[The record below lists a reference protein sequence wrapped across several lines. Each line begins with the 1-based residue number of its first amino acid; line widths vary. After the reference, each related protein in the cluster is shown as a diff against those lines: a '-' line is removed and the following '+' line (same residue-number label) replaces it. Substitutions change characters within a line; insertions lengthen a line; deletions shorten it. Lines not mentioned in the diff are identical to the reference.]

1 MQDVLSSS
9 LHRILQNN
17 FKERKLK
24 FIMKKKIIATILAVS
39 AMMSTV
45 AFAENINANYTDNVL
60 SFEQTGENIAVV
72 SCYDE
77 NGKLCYSNM
86 YKSNDGKF
94 SADLPEQYKGMKT
107 KVYFVNS
114 KEIKDVSVTD
124 DVQPTLTPS
133 VTVAPT
139 TAPTATE
146 KPSATVAPTTKPS
159 TDKTPSIYEK
169 EVDAVYAPAVVKEV
183 ETTTKDGEDMYAVTL
198 LVQGK
203 EVKTLIENDVTFET
217 SSTAYSFMKGKD
229 AVSLEEGDV
238 ICLTANVAGTRI
250 NHIYFIYRPQDEDI
264 ITSSEDFGTNF
275 ENLITENGSSV
286 ANQWKLMKYGEKASS
301 DRYQYAFGLV
311 GKVGSN
317 SLTLINKSGSTD
329 KVIEVD
335 TSKDTMVY
343 TCDVSNKNEVEIA
356 SVGDITSTIPKSTFD
371 KDETIDFTNDYSYN
385 YALVRVVDG
394 TATDIVVYENYN
406 D

>member
-1 MQDVLSSS
+1 
-9 LHRILQNN
+9 
-17 FKERKLK
+17 
-24 FIMKKKIIATILAVS
+24 MKKKIIAITLAVS

-60 SFEQTGENIAVV
+60 SFEQTDENIAVV

-86 YKSNDGKF
+86 YKSEDGNF
-94 SADLPEQYKGMKT
+94 SADIPKEYKGMKT

-114 KEIKDVSVTD
+114 KEIKEVSVSD
-124 DVQPTLTPS
+124 DVQPTAKPS
-133 VTVAPT
+133 VTPT
-139 TAPTATE
+139 ATPSATE
-146 KPSATVAPTTKPS
+146 KPSATTAPTTKPS
-159 TDKTPSIYEK
+159 TDTPSIYEK
-169 EVDAVYAPAVVKEV
+169 AADAIYAPAVVKDV
-183 ETTTKDGEDMYAVTL
+183 ELTTKDGEDMYAVTL
-198 LVQGK
+198 FSKGK
-203 EVKTLIENDVTFET
+203 EVKALIENDLTFET
-217 SSTAYSFMKGKD
+217 SSETYSFMKGKN
-229 AVSLEEGDV
+229 ASSLEEGDV

-264 ITSSEDFGTNF
+264 ITGSQDFGTDF
-275 ENLITENGSSV
+275 EKLITENGSSV
-286 ANQWKLMKYGEKASS
+286 ANQLKLMKYGEKASS
-301 DRYQYAFGLV
+301 DRYQYAFGLI

-329 KVIEVD
+329 NVIEVD
-335 TSKDTMVY
+335 TKKDTIVY

-371 KDETIDFTNDYSYN
+371 KDNTIDFTNDYSYN

>member
-1 MQDVLSSS
+1 
-9 LHRILQNN
+9 
-17 FKERKLK
+17 
-24 FIMKKKIIATILAVS
+24 MKKKIIAITLAVS

-60 SFEQTGENIAVV
+60 SFEQTDENIAIV

-86 YKSNDGKF
+86 YKSEDGNF
-94 SADLPEQYKGMKT
+94 SADIPKEYKGMKT

-114 KEIKDVSVTD
+114 KEIKEVSVSD
-124 DVQPTLTPS
+124 DVQPTVTPS
-133 VTVAPT
+133 VTPT
-139 TAPTATE
+139 ATPSATE
-146 KPSATVAPTTKPS
+146 KPSATTVPTTKPS
-159 TDKTPSIYEK
+159 TDTPSIYEK
-169 EVDAVYAPAVVKEV
+169 VTDAIYAPAVVKEV

-198 LVQGK
+198 FSKGK
-203 EVKTLIENDVTFET
+203 EVKALIENDLTFDT
-217 SSTAYSFMKGKD
+217 SSETYSFMKGKN
-229 AVSLEEGDV
+229 ASSLEEGDV

-264 ITSSEDFGTNF
+264 ITGSQDFGTDF
-275 ENLITENGSSV
+275 EKLITENGSSV

-301 DRYQYAFGLV
+301 DRYQYAFGLI

-329 KVIEVD
+329 NVIEVD
-335 TSKDTMVY
+335 TKKDTIVY

-371 KDETIDFTNDYSYN
+371 KDNTIDFTNDYSYN

>member
-1 MQDVLSSS
+1 
-9 LHRILQNN
+9 
-17 FKERKLK
+17 
-24 FIMKKKIIATILAVS
+24 MKKKIIAITLTVS

-60 SFEQTGENIAVV
+60 SFEQTDENIAVV

-86 YKSNDGKF
+86 YKSEDGNF
-94 SADLPEQYKGMKT
+94 SADIPKEYKGMKT

-114 KEIKDVSVTD
+114 KEIKEVSVSD
-124 DVQPTLTPS
+124 DVQPTAKPS
-133 VTVAPT
+133 VTPT
-139 TAPTATE
+139 ATPSATE
-146 KPSATVAPTTKPS
+146 KPSATTAPTTKPS
-159 TDKTPSIYEK
+159 TDTPSIYEK
-169 EVDAVYAPAVVKEV
+169 AADAIYAPAVVKDV
-183 ETTTKDGEDMYAVTL
+183 ELTTKDGEDMYAVTL
-198 LVQGK
+198 FSKGK
-203 EVKTLIENDVTFET
+203 EVKALIENDLTFET
-217 SSTAYSFMKGKD
+217 SSETYSFMKGKN
-229 AVSLEEGDV
+229 ASSLEEGDV

-264 ITSSEDFGTNF
+264 ITGSQDFGTDF
-275 ENLITENGSSV
+275 EKLITENGSSV

-301 DRYQYAFGLV
+301 DRYQYAFGLI

-329 KVIEVD
+329 NVIEVD
-335 TSKDTMVY
+335 TKKDTIVY

-371 KDETIDFTNDYSYN
+371 KDNTIDFTNDYSYN

>member
-1 MQDVLSSS
+1 
-9 LHRILQNN
+9 
-17 FKERKLK
+17 
-24 FIMKKKIIATILAVS
+24 MKKKIIAITLAVS

-60 SFEQTGENIAVV
+60 SFEQTDENIAVV

-86 YKSNDGKF
+86 YKSEDGNF
-94 SADLPEQYKGMKT
+94 SADIHKEYKGMKT
-107 KVYFVNS
+107 KVYFVKS
-114 KEIKDVSVTD
+114 KEIKEVSVSD
-124 DVQPTLTPS
+124 DVQPTATPS
-133 VTVAPT
+133 VTPT
-139 TAPTATE
+139 ATPSATE
-146 KPSATVAPTTKPS
+146 KPSATTVPTTKPS
-159 TDKTPSIYEK
+159 ADTPSIYEK
-169 EVDAVYAPAVVKEV
+169 VTDAIYAPAVVKEV

-198 LVQGK
+198 LAQGK
-203 EVKTLIENDVTFET
+203 EIKTLIENDVTFET
-217 SSTAYSFMKGKD
+217 SSEAYSFMKGKN
-229 AVSLEEGDV
+229 ASSLEEGDV

-250 NHIYFIYRPQDEDI
+250 NHMYFIYRPQDEDI
-264 ITSSEDFGTNF
+264 ITGSQDFGTDF
-275 ENLITENGSSV
+275 EKLITENGSSV

-301 DRYQYAFGLV
+301 DRYQYAFGLI

-329 KVIEVD
+329 NVIEVD
-335 TSKDTMVY
+335 TKKDTIVY

-371 KDETIDFTNDYSYN
+371 KGEAIDFTNDYSYN

>member
-1 MQDVLSSS
+1 
-9 LHRILQNN
+9 
-17 FKERKLK
+17 
-24 FIMKKKIIATILAVS
+24 MKKKIIAITLAVS

-60 SFEQTGENIAVV
+60 SFEQKDENIAVV

-86 YKSNDGKF
+86 YKSEDGNF
-94 SADLPEQYKGMKT
+94 SADIPKEYKGMKT
-107 KVYFVNS
+107 KVYFVKS
-114 KEIKDVSVTD
+114 KEIKEVSVSD
-124 DVQPTLTPS
+124 DVQPTATPS
-133 VTVAPT
+133 VTPT
-139 TAPTATE
+139 ATPSATE
-146 KPSATVAPTTKPS
+146 KPSATTVPTTKPS
-159 TDKTPSIYEK
+159 ADTPSIYEK
-169 EVDAVYAPAVVKEV
+169 VTDAIYAPAVVKEV

-198 LVQGK
+198 LAQGK
-203 EVKTLIENDVTFET
+203 EIKTLIENDVTFET
-217 SSTAYSFMKGKD
+217 SSEAYSFMKGKD
-229 AVSLEEGDV
+229 AGSLEEGDV

-250 NHIYFIYRPQDEDI
+250 NHMYFIYRPQDEDI
-264 ITSSEDFGTNF
+264 ITGSQDFG
-275 ENLITENGSSV
+275 TENGSSV

-301 DRYQYAFGLV
+301 DRYQYAFGLI

-329 KVIEVD
+329 NVIEVD
-335 TSKDTMVY
+335 TKKDTIVY

-371 KDETIDFTNDYSYN
+371 KDNTIDFTNDYSYN
-385 YALVRVVDG
+385 YALVRVVEG

>member
-1 MQDVLSSS
+1 
-9 LHRILQNN
+9 
-17 FKERKLK
+17 
-24 FIMKKKIIATILAVS
+24 MKKKFIAITLAVS

-60 SFEQTGENIAVV
+60 SFEQKDENIAVV

-86 YKSNDGKF
+86 YKSEDGNF
-94 SADLPEQYKGMKT
+94 SADIPKEYKGMKT

-114 KEIKDVSVTD
+114 KEIKEVSVSD
-124 DVQPTLTPS
+124 DVQPTATPS
-133 VTVAPT
+133 
-139 TAPTATE
+139 ATE
-146 KPSATVAPTTKPS
+146 KPSATTVPTTKPTTKPS
-159 TDKTPSIYEK
+159 TDTPSIYEK
-169 EVDAVYAPAVVKEV
+169 VTDAIYAPAVVKEV

-198 LVQGK
+198 LAQGK
-203 EVKTLIENDVTFET
+203 EIKTLIENDVTFET
-217 SSTAYSFMKGKD
+217 SSEAYSFMKGKD
-229 AVSLEEGDV
+229 AGNLEEGDV
-238 ICLTANVAGTRI
+238 ISLTSNVAGTRI
-250 NHIYFIYRPQDEDI
+250 NHMYFIYRPQDEDI
-264 ITSSEDFGTNF
+264 ITGSQDFGTDF
-275 ENLITENGSSV
+275 EKLITENGSSV

-301 DRYQYAFGLV
+301 DRYQYAFGLI

-329 KVIEVD
+329 NVIEVD
-335 TSKDTMVY
+335 TKKDTIVY

-371 KDETIDFTNDYSYN
+371 KDNTIDFTNDYSYN

>member
-1 MQDVLSSS
+1 
-9 LHRILQNN
+9 
-17 FKERKLK
+17 
-24 FIMKKKIIATILAVS
+24 MKKKIIAITLAVS

-60 SFEQTGENIAVV
+60 SFEQTDENIAVV

-86 YKSNDGKF
+86 YKSEDGNF
-94 SADLPEQYKGMKT
+94 SADIPKEYKGMKT

-114 KEIKDVSVTD
+114 KEIKEISVSD
-124 DVQPTLTPS
+124 DVQPTATPS
-133 VTVAPT
+133 
-139 TAPTATE
+139 ATE
-146 KPSATVAPTTKPS
+146 KPSATTVPTTKPS
-159 TDKTPSIYEK
+159 IKPSTDTPSIYEK
-169 EVDAVYAPAVVKEV
+169 VTDAIYAPAVVKEV

-198 LVQGK
+198 LAQGK
-203 EVKTLIENDVTFET
+203 EIKTLIENDVTFET
-217 SSTAYSFMKGKD
+217 SSEAYSFMKGKD
-229 AVSLEEGDV
+229 AGNLEEGDV
-238 ICLTANVAGTRI
+238 ISLTSNVAGTRI
-250 NHIYFIYRPQDEDI
+250 NHMYFIYRPQDEDI
-264 ITSSEDFGTNF
+264 ITGSQDFGTDF
-275 ENLITENGSSV
+275 EKLITENGSSV

-301 DRYQYAFGLV
+301 DRYQYAFGLI

-329 KVIEVD
+329 NVIEVD
-335 TSKDTMVY
+335 TKKDTIVY

-371 KDETIDFTNDYSYN
+371 KDNTIDFTNDYSYN

>member
-1 MQDVLSSS
+1 
-9 LHRILQNN
+9 
-17 FKERKLK
+17 
-24 FIMKKKIIATILAVS
+24 MKKKIIAITLTVS

-60 SFEQTGENIAVV
+60 SFEQKDENIAVV

-86 YKSNDGKF
+86 YKSEDGNF
-94 SADLPEQYKGMKT
+94 SADIPKEYKGMKT

-114 KEIKDVSVTD
+114 KEIKEVSVSD
-124 DVQPTLTPS
+124 DVQPTATPS
-133 VTVAPT
+133 VTPT
-139 TAPTATE
+139 ATPSATE
-146 KPSATVAPTTKPS
+146 KPSATTAPTTKPS
-159 TDKTPSIYEK
+159 TDTPSIYEK
-169 EVDAVYAPAVVKEV
+169 AADAIYAPAVVKDV
-183 ETTTKDGEDMYAVTL
+183 ELTTKDGEDMYAVTL
-198 LVQGK
+198 FSKGK
-203 EVKTLIENDVTFET
+203 EVKALIENDLTFET
-217 SSTAYSFMKGKD
+217 SSETYSFMKGKN
-229 AVSLEEGDV
+229 ASSLEEGDV

-264 ITSSEDFGTNF
+264 ITGSQDFGTDF
-275 ENLITENGSSV
+275 EKLITENGSSV

-301 DRYQYAFGLV
+301 DRYQYAFGLI

-329 KVIEVD
+329 NVIEVD
-335 TSKDTMVY
+335 TKKDTIVY

-371 KDETIDFTNDYSYN
+371 KDNTIDFTNDYSYN

>member
-1 MQDVLSSS
+1 
-9 LHRILQNN
+9 
-17 FKERKLK
+17 
-24 FIMKKKIIATILAVS
+24 MKKKIIAITLAVS

-60 SFEQTGENIAVV
+60 SFEQTDENIAVV

-86 YKSNDGKF
+86 YKSENGNF
-94 SADLPEQYKGMKT
+94 SADIPKEYKGMKT

-114 KEIKDVSVTD
+114 KEIKEVSVSD
-124 DVQPTLTPS
+124 DVQPTVTPS
-133 VTVAPT
+133 
-139 TAPTATE
+139 ATE
-146 KPSATVAPTTKPS
+146 KPSATTVPTTKPS
-159 TDKTPSIYEK
+159 TKPSTDTPSIYEK
-169 EVDAVYAPAVVKEV
+169 VTDAIYAPAVVKEV

-198 LVQGK
+198 LAQGK
-203 EVKTLIENDVTFET
+203 EIKTLIENDVTFET
-217 SSTAYSFMKGKD
+217 SSEAYSFMKGKD
-229 AVSLEEGDV
+229 AGNLEEGDV
-238 ICLTANVAGTRI
+238 ISLTSNVAGTRI
-250 NHIYFIYRPQDEDI
+250 NHMYFIYRPQDEDI
-264 ITSSEDFGTNF
+264 ITGSQDFGTDF
-275 ENLITENGSSV
+275 EKLITENGSSV

-301 DRYQYAFGLV
+301 DRYQYAFGLI

-329 KVIEVD
+329 NVIEVD
-335 TSKDTMVY
+335 TKKDTIVY
-343 TCDVSNKNEVEIA
+343 TCDVSNKNKVEIA

-371 KDETIDFTNDYSYN
+371 KDNTIDFTNDYSYN

>member
-1 MQDVLSSS
+1 
-9 LHRILQNN
+9 
-17 FKERKLK
+17 
-24 FIMKKKIIATILAVS
+24 MKKKIIAITLAVS

-60 SFEQTGENIAVV
+60 SFKQTDENIAVV

-86 YKSNDGKF
+86 YKSEDGNF
-94 SADLPEQYKGMKT
+94 SADIPKEYKGMKT

-114 KEIKDVSVTD
+114 KEIKEVSVSD
-124 DVQPTLTPS
+124 DVQPTATPS
-133 VTVAPT
+133 VT
-139 TAPTATE
+139 PTA
-146 KPSATVAPTTKPS
+146 
-159 TDKTPSIYEK
+159 TPSIYEK
-169 EVDAVYAPAVVKEV
+169 VTDAIYAPAVVKEV

-198 LVQGK
+198 LAQGK
-203 EVKTLIENDVTFET
+203 EIKTLIENDVTFET
-217 SSTAYSFMKGKD
+217 SSEAYSFMKGKD
-229 AVSLEEGDV
+229 AGNLEEGDV
-238 ICLTANVAGTRI
+238 ISLTSNVAGTRI
-250 NHIYFIYRPQDEDI
+250 NHMYFIYRPQDEDI
-264 ITSSEDFGTNF
+264 ITGSQDFGTDF
-275 ENLITENGSSV
+275 EKLITENGSSV

-301 DRYQYAFGLV
+301 DRYQYAFGLI

-329 KVIEVD
+329 NVIEVD
-335 TSKDTMVY
+335 TKKDTIVY

-371 KDETIDFTNDYSYN
+371 KDNTIDFTNDYSYN

>member
-1 MQDVLSSS
+1 
-9 LHRILQNN
+9 
-17 FKERKLK
+17 
-24 FIMKKKIIATILAVS
+24 MKKKIIAITLAVS

-60 SFEQTGENIAVV
+60 SFEQTDENIAVV

-86 YKSNDGKF
+86 YKSEDGNF
-94 SADLPEQYKGMKT
+94 SADIPKEYKGMKT

-114 KEIKDVSVTD
+114 KEIKEISVSD
-124 DVQPTLTPS
+124 DVQPTATPS
-133 VTVAPT
+133 
-139 TAPTATE
+139 ATE
-146 KPSATVAPTTKPS
+146 KPSATTVPTTKPS
-159 TDKTPSIYEK
+159 TDTPSIYEK
-169 EVDAVYAPAVVKEV
+169 AADAIYAPAVVKEV

-198 LVQGK
+198 LAQGK
-203 EVKTLIENDVTFET
+203 EIKTLIENDVTFET
-217 SSTAYSFMKGKD
+217 SSEAYSFMKGKD
-229 AVSLEEGDV
+229 AGNLEEGDV
-238 ICLTANVAGTRI
+238 ISLTSNVAGTRI
-250 NHIYFIYRPQDEDI
+250 NHMYFIYRPQDEDI
-264 ITSSEDFGTNF
+264 ITGSQDFGTDF
-275 ENLITENGSSV
+275 EKLITENGSSV

-301 DRYQYAFGLV
+301 DRYQYAFGLI
-311 GKVGSN
+311 GKVDSN

-329 KVIEVD
+329 NVIEVD
-335 TSKDTMVY
+335 TKKDTIVY

-371 KDETIDFTNDYSYN
+371 KDNTIDFTNDYSYN

>member
-1 MQDVLSSS
+1 
-9 LHRILQNN
+9 
-17 FKERKLK
+17 
-24 FIMKKKIIATILAVS
+24 MKKKIIAITLAVS

-60 SFEQTGENIAVV
+60 SFEQTDENIAVV

-86 YKSNDGKF
+86 YKSEDGNF
-94 SADLPEQYKGMKT
+94 SADIPKEYKGMKT

-114 KEIKDVSVTD
+114 KEIKEISVSD
-124 DVQPTLTPS
+124 DVQPTATPS
-133 VTVAPT
+133 VTPT
-139 TAPTATE
+139 PTETPSATE
-146 KPSATVAPTTKPS
+146 KPSATTAPTTKPS
-159 TDKTPSIYEK
+159 TDTPSIYEK
-169 EVDAVYAPAVVKEV
+169 VTDAVYAPAVVKEV

-198 LVQGK
+198 LAQGK
-203 EVKTLIENDVTFET
+203 EIKTLIENDVTFET
-217 SSTAYSFMKGKD
+217 SSEAYSFMKGKD
-229 AVSLEEGDV
+229 AGKLEEGDV
-238 ICLTANVAGTRI
+238 ISLTSNVAGTRI
-250 NHIYFIYRPQDEDI
+250 NHMYFIYRPQDEDI
-264 ITSSEDFGTNF
+264 ITGSQDFGTDF
-275 ENLITENGSSV
+275 EKLITENGSSV

-301 DRYQYAFGLV
+301 DRYQYAFGLI

-329 KVIEVD
+329 NVIEVD
-335 TSKDTMVY
+335 TKKDTIVY
-343 TCDVSNKNEVEIA
+343 TCDVSNKNKVEIA

-371 KDETIDFTNDYSYN
+371 KDNTIDFTNDYSYN

>member
-1 MQDVLSSS
+1 
-9 LHRILQNN
+9 
-17 FKERKLK
+17 
-24 FIMKKKIIATILAVS
+24 MKKKIIAITLAVS

-60 SFEQTGENIAVV
+60 SFEQTDENIAVV

-86 YKSNDGKF
+86 YKSEDGNF
-94 SADLPEQYKGMKT
+94 SADIPKEYKGMKT

-114 KEIKDVSVTD
+114 KEIKEVSVSD
-124 DVQPTLTPS
+124 DVQPTATPS
-133 VTVAPT
+133 
-139 TAPTATE
+139 ATE
-146 KPSATVAPTTKPS
+146 KPSATTVPTTKPS
-159 TDKTPSIYEK
+159 TKPSTDTPSIYEK
-169 EVDAVYAPAVVKEV
+169 VTDAIYAPAVVKEV

-198 LVQGK
+198 LAQGK
-203 EVKTLIENDVTFET
+203 EIKTLIENDVTFET
-217 SSTAYSFMKGKD
+217 SSEAYSFMKGKD
-229 AVSLEEGDV
+229 AGNLEEGDV
-238 ICLTANVAGTRI
+238 ISLTSNVAGTRI
-250 NHIYFIYRPQDEDI
+250 NHMYFIYRPQDEDI
-264 ITSSEDFGTNF
+264 ITGSQDFGTDF
-275 ENLITENGSSV
+275 EKLITENGSSV

-301 DRYQYAFGLV
+301 DRYQYAFGLI

-329 KVIEVD
+329 NVIEVD
-335 TSKDTMVY
+335 TKKDTIVY
-343 TCDVSNKNEVEIA
+343 TCDVSNKNKVEIA

-371 KDETIDFTNDYSYN
+371 KDNTIDFTNDYSYN

>member
-1 MQDVLSSS
+1 
-9 LHRILQNN
+9 
-17 FKERKLK
+17 
-24 FIMKKKIIATILAVS
+24 MKKKIIAITLAVS

-60 SFEQTGENIAVV
+60 SFEQTDENIAVV

-86 YKSNDGKF
+86 YKSEDGNF
-94 SADLPEQYKGMKT
+94 SADIPKEYKGMKT

-114 KEIKDVSVTD
+114 KEIKGISVSD
-124 DVQPTLTPS
+124 DVQPTATPS
-133 VTVAPT
+133 
-139 TAPTATE
+139 ATE
-146 KPSATVAPTTKPS
+146 KPSATTVPTTKPS
-159 TDKTPSIYEK
+159 TDTPSIYEK
-169 EVDAVYAPAVVKEV
+169 VTDAIYAPAVVKEV

-198 LVQGK
+198 LAQGK
-203 EVKTLIENDVTFET
+203 EIKTLIENDVTFET
-217 SSTAYSFMKGKD
+217 SSEAYSFMKGKD
-229 AVSLEEGDV
+229 AGKLEEGDV
-238 ICLTANVAGTRI
+238 ISLTSNVAGTRI
-250 NHIYFIYRPQDEDI
+250 NHMYFIYRPQDEDI
-264 ITSSEDFGTNF
+264 ITGSQDFGTDF
-275 ENLITENGSSV
+275 EKLITENGSSV

-301 DRYQYAFGLV
+301 DRYQYAFGLI

-329 KVIEVD
+329 NVIEVD
-335 TSKDTMVY
+335 TKKDTIVY
-343 TCDVSNKNEVEIA
+343 TCDVANNNEVEIA

-371 KDETIDFTNDYSYN
+371 KDNTIDFTNDYSYN

>member
-1 MQDVLSSS
+1 
-9 LHRILQNN
+9 
-17 FKERKLK
+17 
-24 FIMKKKIIATILAVS
+24 MKKKIIAITLAVS

-60 SFEQTGENIAVV
+60 SFEQTDENIAVV

-86 YKSNDGKF
+86 YKSENGNF
-94 SADLPEQYKGMKT
+94 SADIPKEYKGMKT

-114 KEIKDVSVTD
+114 KEIKEVSVSD
-124 DVQPTLTPS
+124 DVQPTVTPS
-133 VTVAPT
+133 V
-139 TAPTATE
+139 TE
-146 KPSATVAPTTKPS
+146 KPSATTVPTTKPS
-159 TDKTPSIYEK
+159 TKPSTDTPSIYEK
-169 EVDAVYAPAVVKEV
+169 VTDAIYAPAVVKEV

-198 LVQGK
+198 LAQGK
-203 EVKTLIENDVTFET
+203 EIKTLIENDVTFET
-217 SSTAYSFMKGKD
+217 SSEAYSFMKGKD
-229 AVSLEEGDV
+229 AGNLEEGDV
-238 ICLTANVAGTRI
+238 ISLTSNVAGTRI
-250 NHIYFIYRPQDEDI
+250 NHMYFIYRPQDEDI
-264 ITSSEDFGTNF
+264 ITGSQDFGTDF
-275 ENLITENGSSV
+275 EKLITENGSSV

-301 DRYQYAFGLV
+301 DRYQYAFGLI

-329 KVIEVD
+329 NVIEVD
-335 TSKDTMVY
+335 TKKDTIVY
-343 TCDVSNKNEVEIA
+343 TCDVSNKNKVEIA

-371 KDETIDFTNDYSYN
+371 KDNTIDFTNDYSYN

>member
-1 MQDVLSSS
+1 
-9 LHRILQNN
+9 
-17 FKERKLK
+17 
-24 FIMKKKIIATILAVS
+24 MKKKIIAITLAVS

-60 SFEQTGENIAVV
+60 SFEQKDENIAVV

-86 YKSNDGKF
+86 YKSEDGNF
-94 SADLPEQYKGMKT
+94 SADIPKEYKGMKT

-114 KEIKDVSVTD
+114 KEIKEVSVSD
-124 DVQPTLTPS
+124 DVQPTATPS
-133 VTVAPT
+133 
-139 TAPTATE
+139 ATE
-146 KPSATVAPTTKPS
+146 KPSATTVPTTKPS
-159 TDKTPSIYEK
+159 TKPSTDTPSIYEK
-169 EVDAVYAPAVVKEV
+169 VTDAIYAPAVVKEV

-198 LVQGK
+198 LAQGK
-203 EVKTLIENDVTFET
+203 EIKTLIENDVTFET
-217 SSTAYSFMKGKD
+217 SSEAYSFMKGKD
-229 AVSLEEGDV
+229 AGNLEEGDV
-238 ICLTANVAGTRI
+238 ISLTSNVAGTRI
-250 NHIYFIYRPQDEDI
+250 NHMYFIYRPQDEDI
-264 ITSSEDFGTNF
+264 ITGSQDFGTDF
-275 ENLITENGSSV
+275 EKLITENGSSV

-301 DRYQYAFGLV
+301 DRYQYAFGLI

-329 KVIEVD
+329 NVIEVD
-335 TSKDTMVY
+335 TKKDTIVY

-371 KDETIDFTNDYSYN
+371 KDNTIDFTNDYSYN

>member
-1 MQDVLSSS
+1 
-9 LHRILQNN
+9 
-17 FKERKLK
+17 
-24 FIMKKKIIATILAVS
+24 MKKKIIAITLAVS

-60 SFEQTGENIAVV
+60 SFEQKDENIAVV

-86 YKSNDGKF
+86 YKSEDGNF
-94 SADLPEQYKGMKT
+94 SADIPKEYKGMKT

-114 KEIKDVSVTD
+114 KEIKEVSVSD
-124 DVQPTLTPS
+124 DVQPTATPS
-133 VTVAPT
+133 VTPT
-139 TAPTATE
+139 ATPSATE
-146 KPSATVAPTTKPS
+146 KPSATTAPTTKPS
-159 TDKTPSIYEK
+159 ADTPSIYEK
-169 EVDAVYAPAVVKEV
+169 VTDAIYAPAVVKEV

-198 LVQGK
+198 LAQGK
-203 EVKTLIENDVTFET
+203 EIKTLIENDVTFET
-217 SSTAYSFMKGKD
+217 SSEAYSFMKGKD
-229 AVSLEEGDV
+229 AGSLEEGDV

-250 NHIYFIYRPQDEDI
+250 NHMYFIYRPQDEDI
-264 ITSSEDFGTNF
+264 ITGSQDFGTDF
-275 ENLITENGSSV
+275 EKLITENGSSV

-301 DRYQYAFGLV
+301 DRYQYAFGLI

-329 KVIEVD
+329 NVIEID
-335 TSKDTMVY
+335 TSNNTMVY

-356 SVGDITSTIPKSTFD
+356 TMGDVTSTIPKSTFD
-371 KDETIDFTNDYSYN
+371 KGEAIDFTNDYSYN

>member
-1 MQDVLSSS
+1 
-9 LHRILQNN
+9 
-17 FKERKLK
+17 
-24 FIMKKKIIATILAVS
+24 MKKKIIAITLAVS

-60 SFEQTGENIAVV
+60 SFEQTDENIAVV

-86 YKSNDGKF
+86 YKSEDGNF
-94 SADLPEQYKGMKT
+94 SADIPKEYKGMKT

-114 KEIKDVSVTD
+114 KEIKEVSVSD
-124 DVQPTLTPS
+124 DVQPTATPS
-133 VTVAPT
+133 VTPT
-139 TAPTATE
+139 ATPSATE
-146 KPSATVAPTTKPS
+146 KPSATTAPTTKPS
-159 TDKTPSIYEK
+159 TDTPSIYEK
-169 EVDAVYAPAVVKEV
+169 VTDAIYAPAVVKEV

-198 LVQGK
+198 LAQGK
-203 EVKTLIENDVTFET
+203 EIKTLIENDVTFET
-217 SSTAYSFMKGKD
+217 SSEAYSFMKGKD
-229 AVSLEEGDV
+229 AGNLEEGDV
-238 ICLTANVAGTRI
+238 ISLTSNVA
-250 NHIYFIYRPQDEDI
+250 DI
-264 ITSSEDFGTNF
+264 ITGSQDFGTDF
-275 ENLITENGSSV
+275 EKLITENGSSV

-301 DRYQYAFGLV
+301 DRYQYAFGLI
-311 GKVGSN
+311 GKVDSN
-317 SLTLINKSGSTD
+317 SLTLINKSGSTEN
-329 KVIEVD
+329 VIEVD
-335 TSKDTMVY
+335 TKKDTIVY

-371 KDETIDFTNDYSYN
+371 KDNTIDFTNDYSYN